1 LAVQWLKN
9 TLSELR
15 ANAPGVRRKFLVFAA
30 IAAVSVSVLL
40 SSLDSGSAK
49 VSANP
54 SVSFVESQLYVAISG
69 AVLRPG
75 VYPVE
80 ASTRLFEVV
89 SAAGGFTKKAN
100 RDSVNL
106 ARLVT
111 DGEQITVLERGAGST
126 AQETDTISLNAATQ
140 AELELLPGVGPTLA
154 GRIIDYRTTSGGF
167 RKVED
172 LLKVGGIGD
181 RLFARLRN
189 MVRP

>member
-1 LAVQWLKN
+1 MQWLKN
-9 TLSELR
+9 TLSDLR

-40 SSLDSGSAK
+40 SSLDSGSTK

-111 DGEQITVLERGAGST
+111 DGEQITVFAREVAARGFRASRLVR
-126 AQETDTISLNAATQ
+126 SAAR
-140 AELELLPGVGPTLA
+140 VRLA
-154 GRIIDYRTTSGGF
+154 GRRRRDTSF
-167 RKVED
+167 SSTV
-172 LLKVGGIGD
+172 
-181 RLFARLRN
+181 LRW
-189 MVRP
+189 RPNPASICK

>member
-1 LAVQWLKN
+1 MQWLKN
-9 TLSELR
+9 TLSDLR

-40 SSLDSGSAK
+40 SSLDSGPTK

-167 RKVED
+167 HKVED